1 MALLG
6 RLLSV
11 HLVSMV
17 LLVAIEASSSSSSD
31 PPQAKPGCLS
41 RCGNLIIPY
50 PFGIGDDCYL
60 REGFKIT
67 CDESAQPPRAL
78 LADSS
83 IITTNISL
91 NEGQLQIW
99 NTIGHDCYDEQG
111 GNQTESMRNSPISLR
126 LNPPFTISA
135 KNKFVAVGC
144 DTSALFRGNFLHPYE
159 EERYILACMS
169 VCNNLAG
176 AVNGS
181 CSLGG
186 SLGCCQIPIPNGLQN
201 FTLTLGSF
209 LEYKDVAWNFNR
221 CSYSFIVEE
230 GEFTFLPN
238 TSFQELSKTQ
248 QLPMI
253 VDWEIQD
260 GGCAKAQKRKD
271 YACKGISKCANRT
284 INLLTEQSGYYC
296 QCPIGFEG
304 NPYLSP
310 PGGCRDVNECLAPTN
325 PCNNGKCI
333 NLAGSYRCSCR
344 KGFRNKDHKTCI
356 QSNPTPKSKSLKISL
371 GVSLGFSVLL
381 AVIIWIHWGMNNR
394 RVIKLKEKY
403 FKENGGAMLQQQLG
417 RHGGRVDTT
426 RVFTAE
432 ELEKATNNYHE
443 SRVIGEG
450 GYGTVYK
457 GKLPDNKMVAIKK
470 SKVAAR
476 TQIDQFVNE
485 VIFLSQI
492 NHRNVVRLLGCCF
505 ETEVP
510 LLVYEYIT
518 NGTLSEHLFSNRK
531 GKRSSLLPWELRL
544 KIASETAG
552 ALAYLHS
559 SISTPIIHR
568 DVKTTNIL
576 LDENYTAKVSD
587 FGASRFI
594 PLDQTEVA
602 TLVQGTMGYLDPE
615 YLQSNTLTEKSDVYS
630 FGVVLAELLT
640 GKVALSFA
648 RPESERSLAYL
659 FVSSIEKQ
667 CLIQILDAEMVNE
680 GNVETIQQV
689 ANLAKICLRVRGEER
704 PTMKEVAA
712 ELDGMR
718 IAAKHPWKNDDL
730 CAGETEYLLGSPKT
744 KAYIEGEGEVI
755 SSGSTSRYATDSMQ
769 IEMLKSYDAGR

>member
-1 MALLG
+1 M
-6 RLLSV
+6 

-310 PGGCRDVNECLAPTN
+310 PGGCRGA
-325 PCNNGKCI
+325 CN
-333 NLAGSYRCSCR
+333 LY
-344 KGFRNKDHKTCI
+344 
-356 QSNPTPKSKSLKISL
+356 
-371 GVSLGFSVLL
+371 
-381 AVIIWIHWGMNNR
+381 
-394 RVIKLKEKY
+394 
-403 FKENGGAMLQQQLG
+403 
-417 RHGGRVDTT
+417 
-426 RVFTAE
+426 
-432 ELEKATNNYHE
+432 
-443 SRVIGEG
+443 
-450 GYGTVYK
+450 
-457 GKLPDNKMVAIKK
+457 
-470 SKVAAR
+470 
-476 TQIDQFVNE
+476 
-485 VIFLSQI
+485 
-492 NHRNVVRLLGCCF
+492 
-505 ETEVP
+505 
-510 LLVYEYIT
+510 
-518 NGTLSEHLFSNRK
+518 
-531 GKRSSLLPWELRL
+531 SSL
-544 KIASETAG
+544 A
-552 ALAYLHS
+552 S
-559 SISTPIIHR
+559 SI
-568 DVKTTNIL
+568 
-576 LDENYTAKVSD
+576 NYV
-587 FGASRFI
+587 
-594 PLDQTEVA
+594 
-602 TLVQGTMGYLDPE
+602 
-615 YLQSNTLTEKSDVYS
+615 
-630 FGVVLAELLT
+630 
-640 GKVALSFA
+640 
-648 RPESERSLAYL
+648 
-659 FVSSIEKQ
+659 
-667 CLIQILDAEMVNE
+667 
-680 GNVETIQQV
+680 
-689 ANLAKICLRVRGEER
+689 
-704 PTMKEVAA
+704 
-712 ELDGMR
+712 
-718 IAAKHPWKNDDL
+718 
-730 CAGETEYLLGSPKT
+730 
-744 KAYIEGEGEVI
+744 
-755 SSGSTSRYATDSMQ
+755 
-769 IEMLKSYDAGR
+769 